1 MPAPIVIMGATSGI
15 GALALEEARR
25 AGLRVRAFARSAD
38 KVAGDN
44 LIEPVAGDARSPR
57 DVASVLEGA
66 GAVIYALG
74 IAERPAMLWERE
86 TLFSETT
93 QVLLHAMATQNVPRL
108 VAVTGY
114 GAGRSREAMSVL
126 ERAAHR
132 AVLGGPYRD
141 KDRQEALIMASAAN
155 WTIVRP
161 VILTDGPKTG
171 RAQALVDPS
180 RWHNG
185 IVSRKDVAKFLIR
198 ALDDERYYRRDV
210 LLRL

>member
-1 MPAPIVIMGATSGI
+1 
-15 GALALEEARR
+15 
-25 AGLRVRAFARSAD
+25 
-38 KVAGDN
+38 
-44 LIEPVAGDARSPR
+44 
-57 DVASVLEGA
+57 
-66 GAVIYALG
+66 
-74 IAERPAMLWERE
+74 MLWEKE

-93 QVLLHAMATQNVPRL
+93 RVPLNAIAAQNVLRL
-108 VAVTGY
+108 IAVAGC

-141 KDRQEALIMASAAN
+141 KDQQEALMMASAAN

-171 RAQALVDPS
+171 RAKALTDPS

-185 IVSRKDVAKFLIR
+185 IVSRRDVAQYLIR
-198 ALDDERYYRRDV
+198 ALDDERYYRKDV
-210 LLRL
+210 VLRL

>member
-1 MPAPIVIMGATSGI
+1 
-15 GALALEEARR
+15 
-25 AGLRVRAFARSAD
+25 
-38 KVAGDN
+38 
-44 LIEPVAGDARSPR
+44 
-57 DVASVLEGA
+57 
-66 GAVIYALG
+66 
-74 IAERPAMLWERE
+74 MLWERE
-86 TLFSETT
+86 TLFSETAR
-93 QVLLHAMATQNVPRL
+93 VLLDAMAAQNVSRL
-108 VAVTGY
+108 IAVTGY

-141 KDRQEALIMASAAN
+141 KDRQEALVMASAAN

-161 VILTDGPKTG
+161 VVLTDGPKTG

-185 IVSRKDVAKFLIR
+185 IVSRKDVAQFLIR

-210 LLRL
+210 VLRL